1 MAILNGHYILVEDES
16 PSFEI
21 DITDQPVERDIDLSD
36 HVQRKARTLSIS
48 GVIVGDNA
56 DSTRAM
62 IVKAQDRGEVVRFS
76 GRTMFTGLLSGFS
89 PKHDH
94 TIKDGFAFTLTMKE
108 VRIAV
113 SSYVGKLPTPI
124 KVQVAKAAN
133 AGVKQPQSKK
143 STTTKT
149 SSSNSTNSNTSK
161 KSTKVNTKAK
171 VPKSTHKRGTPWEMP
186 M

>member
-1 MAILNGHYILVEDES
+1 MAILNGHYILVEDEN
-16 PSFEI
+16 PSFEV

-48 GVIVGDNA
+48 GIIVGDNA

-62 IVKAQDRGEVVRFS
+62 IVKAQDQGEIVRFS

-89 PKHDH
+89 SKHDH
-94 TIKDGFAFTLTMKE
+94 TIKDGLAFTLTMKE

-113 SSYVGKLPTPI
+113 SSYVGKLPTPV
-124 KVQVAKAAN
+124 KVQVAKATN

-143 STTTKT
+143 SSPTKG
-149 SSSNSTNSNTSK
+149 SSSNSNEDKNP
-161 KSTKVNTKAK
+161 AK
-171 VPKSTHKRGTPWEMP
+171 VTIKPKVAKSKHKKGTPWEME

>member
-1 MAILNGHYILVEDES
+1 VATLNGHYILVEDES
-16 PSFEI
+16 PSFEVE
-21 DITDQPVERDIDLSD
+21 ITDQPVEREIDLSD

-48 GVIVGDNA
+48 GIIVGDNA

-62 IVKAQDRGEVVRFS
+62 IVKAQDQGEVVRFS

-89 PKHDH
+89 PMHDH

-113 SSYVGKLPTPI
+113 SSYVGKLPIPI
-124 KVQVAKAAN
+124 KAQVAKAAN

-143 STTTKT
+143 NITTKA
-149 SSSNSTNSNTSK
+149 SSGNSSK
-161 KSTKVNTKAK
+161 TKKPTKVTTKLT
-171 VPKSTHKRGTPWEMP
+171 VTKSQHQKGTPWEME

>member
-62 IVKAQDRGEVVRFS
+62 IVKAQDRGDVVRFS

-113 SSYVGKLPTPI
+113 SSYVGKLPTTI

-149 SSSNSTNSNTSK
+149 SSSSSTNSNTSK
-161 KSTKVNTKAK
+161 KSPKVTTKPK
-171 VPKSTHKRGTPWEMP
+171 VTKSTHKRGTPWEMP